1 MQQPSIKGAAF
12 CGTVARLQAC
22 LESGQATQKQVE
34 LRLEAQ
40 DLRFLEEKIEPSL
53 WYPIASAGR
62 IDELVVERSG
72 REREEFFVACGLEEV
87 DSVFSSGLF
96 ETLIEGARK
105 METRAPEALTH
116 LASLGF
122 NFGRWSSE
130 EVSPGDF
137 TVKAQDVTP
146 LPESVRYTVQGIIL
160 GLARKIRDVGI
171 EISSQRLRRDEIIY
185 RGLPC

>member
-12 CGTVARLQAC
+12 FGTVARLQAC
-22 LESGQATQKQVE
+22 LESEQVTEEQVE

-40 DLRFLEEKIEPSL
+40 DLRFLDEKIEPSL

-62 IDELVVERSG
+62 IDELVVELSG

-87 DSVFSSGLF
+87 NSVFSRGIF

-105 METRAPEALTH
+105 MEARAPEALTH

-122 NFGRWSSE
+122 NFGRWTCE
-130 EVSPGDF
+130 EVSPTKLIVQGQE
-137 TVKAQDVTP
+137 VAP
-146 LPESVRYTVQGIIL
+146 LPESIRYTVQGIIL
-160 GLARKIRDVGI
+160 GLARKLRGVGD
-171 EISSQRLRRDEIIY
+171 EISSQRLRPDVITY
-185 RGLPC
+185 RILPR